1 MRPAGRRVFVKQLT
15 MLVTAE
21 GRWVLP
27 DSEELLSALGD
38 PDPDYDAAGFAVR
51 NLGFIKFQVLDR
63 LVAEIELHPR
73 NVGRRALLAVEA
85 QLAKAGANL
94 FRIKYLDSEW
104 RSEISPSAEHA
115 AARLHE
121 LCGAS
126 APVPAPASTAR
137 LSARPQDLSPLFGAG
152 GRGRGLGP
160 LASSR
165 S

>member
-1 MRPAGRRVFVKQLT
+1 MKQLT
-15 MLVTAE
+15 MLATAE

-27 DSEELLSALGD
+27 DSEEFLSALGD

-51 NLGFIKFQVLDR
+51 NLGFVKFQVLDR

-85 QLAKAGANL
+85 QLAKTGANL

-104 RSEISPSAEHA
+104 RSEISPSAERA

-121 LCGAS
+121 LCAAS
-126 APVPAPASTAR
+126 TVPAPASTAR
-137 LSARPQDLSPLFGAG
+137 LSAKPQALSPLFGAS

-160 LASSR
+160 VASSR

>member
-1 MRPAGRRVFVKQLT
+1 MRPAVRRTFVKQLT

-27 DSEELLSALGD
+27 DSEEFLSALGD

-85 QLAKAGANL
+85 QLAKTGANL
-94 FRIKYLDSEW
+94 FRIRYLDSEW
-104 RSEISPSAEHA
+104 RSEISPSAERA
-115 AARLHE
+115 GARLHE
-121 LCGAS
+121 LCAAS
-126 APVPAPASTAR
+126 AVPAPAATAR
-137 LSARPQDLSPLFGAG
+137 VSAQPRELSPLFGAG